1 MFCLNARTRYFRS
14 VKWIYV
20 RYFILCIFIIFM
32 FLSGTKKSSFPP
44 INRSSP
50 EQPLTNDQL
59 SNSHLIQSP
68 FQRELISQCLL
79 NHRRLYENSSSICET
94 ARAKDDEQ
102 NRNFND
108 VLKSL
113 NSLRQQIVPYP
124 NDYFHGRGV
133 VLTVG
138 QSQLPF
144 ARVNLKMLEFSGTQ
158 LPVQVNILTRER
170 E

>member
-1 MFCLNARTRYFRS
+1 M
-14 VKWIYV
+14 
-20 RYFILCIFIIFM
+20 
-32 FLSGTKKSSFPP
+32 KKSSSPSNQSSS
-44 INRSSP
+44 IRS
-50 EQPLTNDQL
+50 LTQDQVPNL
-59 SNSHLIQSP
+59 DVIHSP
-68 FQRELISQCLL
+68 FQKELISQCLF